1 MKALDS
7 ADQGKS
13 ADAQTMTALQPVMDV
28 VKKAGTDPKLSG
40 TLKSLISQAKTI

>member
-13 ADAQTMTALQPVMDV
+13 ADAQTMSALQPVMDV
-28 VKKAGTDPKLSG
+28 VRKAGTNPKLSG
-40 TLKSLISQAKTI
+40 TLKSLINQAKTV